1 LQIFRTTG
9 TLKNKKKIDKRREEM
24 ILTLGLAN

>member
-9 TLKNKKKIDKRREEM
+9 ILKNKKKIDKRREEM